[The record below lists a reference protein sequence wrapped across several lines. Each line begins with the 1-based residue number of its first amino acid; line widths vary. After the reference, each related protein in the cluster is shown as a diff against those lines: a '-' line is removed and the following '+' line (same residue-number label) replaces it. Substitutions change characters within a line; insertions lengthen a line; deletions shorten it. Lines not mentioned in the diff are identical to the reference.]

1 MKFIHIILLLI
12 VNYVFNQVSIE
23 STPKSFLSN
32 RLFSPQEIILESID
46 KNQLIEEDRL
56 EMQTNQ
62 NKPYR
67 FAKTIYVDLNMS
79 NSGTWTNL
87 DDGSSIWQLK
97 INSEEAYS
105 LNLIYDVFNIPPG
118 SEFFVYSESREM
130 VIGAFT
136 DYNHKPHGGFS
147 TAPVK
152 GETIILEYNQPENVE
167 FNGEISIQS
176 VAHDYR
182 NIFSKNSSRGYGD
195 SGSCNNNANCSEFSN
210 WEDQIN
216 SVALI
221 LTSGGSRLC
230 TGSLINNAEQDL
242 TPYFLTANHCLGG
255 NNSWIFM
262 FNYES
267 PGCENQDGP
276 TNMTVSGSTLL
287 ANNSGSDFALLE
299 LNESIPEDYNV
310 YYAGWDIT
318 GNTPSTP
325 VCIHH
330 PSGDIKKI
338 SFDYDNASN
347 SDSYWDIDSW
357 DDGTTEPGSSGSPL
371 FDGSSKRIVG
381 QLYGGVASCT
391 NNGYDTYGKT
401 SVSWSTGLSSYLDPS
416 NSGVQVLD
424 GTRTGGGITIIHE
437 DIDDMPYNGESINF
451 TASVISNVGNVEV
464 VELYYNLGDGMMS
477 LEMNQTNENNYET
490 TINGLYDGMV
500 IEYYIQAVNSEGEL
514 QTYPSNAPD
523 NTILFIL
530 GDLPNLYANNFESNS
545 EGWTV
550 GDPNDTATA
559 GIWELAEPIATYN
572 DDSTQIQPGE
582 DYDDDG
588 TFCFITGNGA
598 EQNNGGFDD
607 VDGGKTTLY
616 SPQFNFEGLDEAIVT
631 YWRWYTNNV
640 GDNGNNDTWIV
651 SITND
656 GVNWVDLENTSSS
669 NTSWQKK
676 QFILSDYISFGST
689 IQFRFIAE
697 DIAYNGD
704 DGSGGSLVEAAVD
717 NFYIEYIGDN
727 SNNLGDVNNDNS
739 INVLDVVTLVG
750 MILGSNEPDY
760 STADLNSDGELN
772 VLDVVMIVNI
782 ILDGN

>member
-1 MKFIHIILLLI
+1 MKFIHIILLFTI
-12 VNYVFNQVSIE
+12 NYVFNQVSIE
-23 STPKSFLSN
+23 ATPKSFLSS
-32 RLFSPQEIILESID
+32 RSFTPQTITLPNINKD
-46 KNQLIEEDRL
+46 QLLEEDRI

-67 FAKTIYVDLNMS
+67 FAKTIYVDLNMN

-97 INSEEAYS
+97 IKSTGAHS
-105 LNLIYDVFNIPPG
+105 LNLIYDVFNIPSG
-118 SEFFVYSESREM
+118 SEFFVYSENREM
-130 VIGAFT
+130 IIGAFT

-152 GETIILEYNQPENVE
+152 GETIVLEYNQPENVE

-176 VAHDYR
+176 IAHDYR
-182 NIFSKNSSRGYGD
+182 NIFLKNSSRGYGD

-230 TGSLINNAEQDL
+230 TGSLINNTEQDL

-310 YYAGWDIT
+310 YYSGWDIT
-318 GNTPSTP
+318 GDTPSTP

-347 SDSYWDIDSW
+347 AGSYWDIDSW

-371 FDGSSKRIVG
+371 FDGNSKRIVG

-401 SVSWSTGLSSYLDPS
+401 SVSWNTGLSSYLDPF
-416 NSGVQVLD
+416 NSGTQILD

-437 DIDDMPYNGESINF
+437 DIDDMPYNEESISF

-464 VELYYNLGDGMMS
+464 VELYYNLGDGMMN
-477 LEMNQTNENNYET
+477 LEMNQTNENNYEA
-490 TINGLYDGMV
+490 TINGLYDGMI

-545 EGWTV
+545 DGWII
-550 GDPNDTATA
+550 GDSNDTATA
-559 GIWELAEPIATYN
+559 GIWELVEPIATYN
-572 DDSTQIQPGE
+572 DDNIQIQPGE
-582 DYDDDG
+582 DYDDEG
-588 TFCFITGNGA
+588 TFCFITGNGFD
-598 EQNNGGFDD
+598 QGNGGFDD
-607 VDGGKTTLY
+607 VDGGNTTLY
-616 SPQFNFEGLDEAIVT
+616 SPEFNFEGLDEAIVT

-640 GDNGNNDTWIV
+640 GDNGNNDKWIV
-651 SITND
+651 SITDD
-656 GVNWVDLENTSSS
+656 GVNWIDLENTSSS
-669 NTSWQKK
+669 STSWQKK
-676 QFILSDYISFGST
+676 QFILSDYINFGST
-689 IQFRFIAE
+689 IKFRFIAE

-704 DGSGGSLVEAAVD
+704 DGSGGSLVEAAID

-727 SNNLGDVNNDNS
+727 SNNLGDVNNDNN

-750 MILGSNEPDY
+750 MILGTNEPDY